1 MESLVFGCDINKITS
16 KLASVANKNINH
28 SSATELAQDTIGSAY
43 ISYDPT
49 KNSVPFEKFIW
60 VVFRNKLSDK
70 LRLKYKASNQVSLNG
85 EEDIDMVSNQE
96 DLVGMVETQAKELF
110 DSKIINKIEHDII
123 VLKSHR
129 YENQEIAEKLNL
141 TPGRISQIWKELQE
155 VLGDM

>member
-1 MESLVFGCDINKITS
+1 MESLVFGCDINKVTS
-16 KLASVANKNINH
+16 KLASVANKNLNH
-28 SSATELAQDTIGSAY
+28 SSATELAQDVIGSAY
-43 ISYDPT
+43 ISYNPNQ
-49 KNSVPFEKFIW
+49 NSVPFEKFIW
-60 VVFRNKLSDK
+60 VVFRNKLADK
-70 LRLKYKASNQVSLNG
+70 LRLKYKSNNQVSLNG
-85 EEDIDMVSNQE
+85 EEDIDMISKQE

-141 TPGRISQIWKELQE
+141 TAGRISQIWKELQE